1 VKSNARYR
9 TLLDFLI
16 GLLRD
21 DEAYIG
27 WLYQYLVVSLEAPR
41 FTMLSGLTV
50 QRILEVAGVQLSQAY
65 PAKMKTL
72 LSTMV

>member
-1 VKSNARYR
+1 M
-9 TLLDFLI
+9 DFFI

-21 DEAYIG
+21 DEAYSG
-27 WLYQYLVVSLEAPR
+27 WLYQYLVASLEAPR

-65 PAKMKTL
+65 PAQMKTL